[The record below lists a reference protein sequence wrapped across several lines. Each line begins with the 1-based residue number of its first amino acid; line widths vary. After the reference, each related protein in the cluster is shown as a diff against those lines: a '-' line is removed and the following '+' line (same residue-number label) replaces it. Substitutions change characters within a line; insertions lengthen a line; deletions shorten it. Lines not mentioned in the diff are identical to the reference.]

1 MLSSFPC
8 FLFLSCRGSLNIP
21 HRKSC
26 HMEKEGDVAHKSHQ
40 SVLQHL
46 QIWVVYTVSWG
57 FFKQMMQMFLTG
69 CCAQNSPENLNIQA
83 TEKSYLPR
91 KISTPLSLAPLF
103 FFLPPHSTR
112 MGGLLFLFSPL
123 FCHINLS
130 NMLCVQFS
138 SNPHLHLT
146 HSSSHKSQAKFTHT
160 FLLLQS
166 FYLPLMPLLKFVII

>member
-1 MLSSFPC
+1 MWLINLTRVCCSICSF
-8 FLFLSCRGSLNIP
+8 
-21 HRKSC
+21 
-26 HMEKEGDVAHKSHQ
+26 
-40 SVLQHL
+40 
-46 QIWVVYTVSWG
+46 WVVYTVSWG